1 MKIAEGK
8 IYYEQKPKLML
19 EELNSLQREKITVDP
34 TKLKLKDDKD
44 RLLLQVTNGSVKHYP
59 VRRAFLYKLLK
70 WYWFP
75 TRLIYKLST
84 ESIVSV
90 CNDFLLNIKSD
101 QVNVKIENDEAL
113 TITSMK
119 YTDITDREILE
130 MCVPFDIGSV
140 SRSDFCMRMYGQ
152 KLLNAA
158 PVVDDKCGFGFNI
171 LNSETGF
178 RALGVYHYILRYI
191 CTNGAI
197 APVNGSSTY
206 VHYDKSKKN
215 ILESLKKNLDKLEDS
230 KLIIIKQLGRMQYAG
245 GRKYLS
251 NIKKSLEA
259 LLGLKETN
267 NFVEKFEMSLSKKEQ
282 TKYDLFN
289 YITNRAKLYDFGKRI
304 AIEEIA
310 GKLISLDVKE
320 ETNQN

>member
-1 MKIAEGK
+1 MKNNKMKIAEGK

-19 EELNSLQREKITVDP
+19 KELNSLQRKKITVDP
-34 TKLKLKDDKD
+34 TKLKLKDDNDK
-44 RLLLQVTNGSVKHYP
+44 LILQVTNGSVKHYP

-101 QVNVKIENDEAL
+101 QVIFKIENDEAL

-119 YTDITDREILE
+119 YTDITDQEILE
-130 MCVPFDIGSV
+130 ICLPFGIGSV
-140 SRSDFCMRMYGQ
+140 SRSDFCMRMYGR
-152 KLLNAA
+152 KLLKAE
-158 PVVDDKCGFGFNI
+158 PVVNDKCGFGFNI

-178 RALGVYHYILRYI
+178 RALGIYHYILRYI

-197 APVNGSSTY
+197 VPVNGSSTY

-215 ILESLKKNLDKLEDS
+215 VLDSLKKNLERLEDS
-230 KLIIIKQLGRMQYAG
+230 TLIIIKHLEKMQYAG
-245 GRKYLS
+245 GRRYLS
-251 NIKKSLEA
+251 NINKSLEV
-259 LLGLKETN
+259 L
-267 NFVEKFEMSLSKKEQ
+267 
-282 TKYDLFN
+282 
-289 YITNRAKLYDFGKRI
+289 
-304 AIEEIA
+304 
-310 GKLISLDVKE
+310 
-320 ETNQN
+320 